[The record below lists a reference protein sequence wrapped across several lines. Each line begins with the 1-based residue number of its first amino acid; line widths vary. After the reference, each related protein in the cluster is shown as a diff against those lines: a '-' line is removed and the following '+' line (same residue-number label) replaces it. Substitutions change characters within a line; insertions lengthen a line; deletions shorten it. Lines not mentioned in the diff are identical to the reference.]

1 MVAGLG
7 ASGEKGKTFKKPL
20 KQRRRGNRDHS
31 RKKILLSD
39 EGKMIE
45 KEDEEGFGLLPP
57 TNHAGGAGDLG
68 KWEEEE
74 EEKKNIWPPR
84 RSPAPLSLS
93 SVLYGGYTVI
103 STDSGGGGGGE
114 GETDKAA
121 FRYAPFST
129 IFFSLFFAKSSLS
142 FFPSF
147 ASILGK
153 SSIA

>member
-84 RSPAPLSLS
+84 RSPAPLLLLRTIRWIYGYIDRQRRRRRGGRQTRRRSVTLHSL
-93 SVLYGGYTVI
+93 L
-103 STDSGGGGGGE
+103 
-114 GETDKAA
+114 
-121 FRYAPFST
+121 FSFP
-129 IFFSLFFAKSSLS
+129 FFSPRAL
-142 FFPSF
+142 FPSSPLSLPF
-147 ASILGK
+147 
-153 SSIA
+153 